1 MYPFKKLCHRFH
13 TGNTILF
20 WRWNKHLKSLKRTG
34 GSLKWCEMM
43 WNVIGSLRLL
53 STQVEICLRR
63 HNCYG
68 RTIWCTGQLS
78 VARTL
83 TMRLLCKLKQLTR
96 HWRKFYEHL
105 ESTWFMLLQIALAT
119 SCYCVVWAPRGW
131 RGNERKTW
139 LKSDAQMVWC
149 NLPCVEIING
159 KWTQRCFAVNAAH
172 LLRRLNHGS
181 SGKDCRSQ
189 NCKASTKSIRHRRCH
204 KILISWSATHLAGS
218 KTA

>member
-105 ESTWFMLLQIALAT
+105 ESTWFMLLQIAP
-119 SCYCVVWAPRGW
+119 CYI
-131 RGNERKTW
+131 
-139 LKSDAQMVWC
+139 L
-149 NLPCVEIING
+149 
-159 KWTQRCFAVNAAH
+159 
-172 LLRRLNHGS
+172 LLRRLGS
-181 SGKDCRSQ
+181 SWLARQWAQ
-189 NCKASTKSIRHRRCH
+189 NLAEEWCTNGLMQLAMCGNYQWQMNPEVLCSKRCASFAAIE
-204 KILISWSATHLAGS
+204 SWIFRQGLP
-218 KTA
+218 

>member
-1 MYPFKKLCHRFH
+1 
-13 TGNTILF
+13 
-20 WRWNKHLKSLKRTG
+20 
-34 GSLKWCEMM
+34 MM
-43 WNVIGSLRLL
+43 WNVYKIKREPPFVEHTGGNLSEETQPLRKDNLMHGAAFGS
-53 STQVEICLRR
+53 
-63 HNCYG
+63 
-68 RTIWCTGQLS
+68 
-78 VARTL
+78 RTL
-83 TMRLLCKLKQLTR
+83 TMRLLCKLKKLTR
-96 HWRKFYEHL
+96 YWRKFYENL
-105 ESTWFMLLQIALAT
+105 EFTWFMLLQIALAT

-149 NLPCVEIING
+149 NLPCVKIING

-181 SGKDCRSQ
+181 SGKDCRGQ

-204 KILISWSATHLAGS
+204 KILISWSANRLAGS